1 MRELLNKRCH
11 QLAED
16 RLQLL
21 GCVKI
26 AGLAERIA
34 LSVVAELR
42 VIKRQFHI
50 AREREW
56 TLIPNLVVQQL
67 EKVRIL
73 RHVAIITDDGVAGL
87 TKTHAW
93 RRFGEFR
100 ELWPIR

>member
-1 MRELLNKRCH
+1 MLNKRCH
-11 QLAED
+11 QLTED

-34 LSVVAELR
+34 LPVVAELR

-56 TLIPNLVVQQL
+56 TLFPNLVVQQL

-73 RHVAIITDDGVAGL
+73 RHVAIITDDRGRLVQRPMRRTVSMIPG
-87 TKTHAW
+87 AW
-93 RRFGEFR
+93 R
-100 ELWPIR
+100 IR